1 MTVFLER
8 LWSFRHQR
16 FPLQDKPFVVVA
28 SGGVRPPDQAIDAVK
43 RRMTAYRAKFLGE
56 AAFFST
62 IIPCFK
68 CGYGTVCEV
77 GASQTVYGTEG
88 RQSLKISKDLFKRWE
103 DTPEVVQQLDNACQK
118 IMTALKSQ

>member
-1 MTVFLER
+1 
-8 LWSFRHQR
+8 
-16 FPLQDKPFVVVA
+16 
-28 SGGVRPPDQAIDAVK
+28 
-43 RRMTAYRAKFLGE
+43 MTAYRAKFLGE